1 MKEVLTGWGKEEGG
15 KRRMVGCC
23 FWGLLTQRRI
33 IRMLFLLKWGVEGG
47 VCQQVLQLED
57 SCTLFRTILG
67 SLGTDLGSV
76 EDANVWINWLQ

>member
-1 MKEVLTGWGKEEGG
+1 
-15 KRRMVGCC
+15 
-23 FWGLLTQRRI
+23 
-33 IRMLFLLKWGVEGG
+33 MLFLLKWGVEGG

-76 EDANVWINWLQ
+76 EDATVWINWLQ